1 MRSEKS
7 FGCCEV
13 APSLLLAG
21 DIRVVIPQKQPER
34 VCVIRDPYEMAVFG
48 NYDSLHLCVFSEEE
62 KAKKFMKDCLES
74 YIIQTYAWD
83 DLISDFGKVFV
94 GAMVDPTGEPGFFK
108 VVPFQK
114 RT

>member
-21 DIRVVIPQKQPER
+21 DIRVAIPQNQPEQ

-48 NYDSLHLCVFSEEE
+48 NHDSLHLCVFSEEE
-62 KAKKFMKDCLES
+62 KAKKFMENRPES
-74 YIIQTYAWD
+74 YVIRTYAWD
-83 DLISDFGKVFV
+83 ELVKDFGESFI